1 MRSGHLR
8 AALPLSAAAV
18 ALVLAATTAPAS
30 ATAAPDDP
38 GPDDPAPPT
47 AIARD
52 GAGDPQPVVT
62 TGSDDAADKIHPDL
76 AEVLETAAPSKP
88 LDFVARITAGT
99 DLDEYAD
106 RWFARPFTDPL
117 GSTVAV
123 GVARP
128 ASIEKIAELP
138 TVISL
143 QLPESL
149 VDPPAPPD
157 PDVDERLRDAVT
169 ATVAEADAG
178 PAPQP
183 LGWEHTGS
191 DIHRST
197 EAWDLGYTGEGV
209 RYMSNDSGAD
219 YCHPDLEG
227 TWQYVTDEDSP
238 YYGLPQ

>member
-1 MRSGHLR
+1 MRSGPLR

-18 ALVLAATTAPAS
+18 TIVLAATAAP
-30 ATAAPDDP
+30 ATAAPP
-38 GPDDPAPPT
+38 EPDLLAPPT
-47 AIARD
+47 AIERD
-52 GAGDPQPVVT
+52 AAGDPEPVVT
-62 TGSDDAADKIHPDL
+62 TDSDEAADKIHPDL
-76 AEVLETAAPSKP
+76 AEALETAAPTKP
-88 LDFVARITAGT
+88 LDFVARVVVGT
-99 DLDEYAD
+99 DLSEYAD
-106 RWFARPFTDPL
+106 RWFTRPFADPM

-128 ASIEKIAELP
+128 AGIEKIAELP
-138 TVISL
+138 TVISV
-143 QLPESL
+143 QLPESI

-157 PDVDERLRDAVT
+157 PDVEGALRDSVT
-169 ATVAEADAG
+169 ASVAEADAE
-178 PAPQP
+178 PAPEP
-183 LGWEHTGS
+183 LGWYHTGTA
-191 DIHRST
+191 IHRSS